1 MDRPVTL
8 QASQASQTS
17 APAGET
23 TRLQGP
29 RLVIVR
35 TAAFALVALTLIVYA
50 LALPGLAPRLA
61 TPCADAVNECM
72 ITPQQ
77 IAPLAR
83 LNITPDGLALAVT
96 LLSCLA
102 ILLVA
107 AVASVLLWRRSD
119 DWMALLAAVTLILM
133 PAVLTPIMNGLPTG
147 LQWLGHLYGQ
157 AAFLALYLLIGLFPS
172 GRFVPRWLWIPI
184 ALDMLLVAGAIP
196 ASLPESALE
205 IFGVLN
211 AFLILFTYASL
222 IGGQIYRYRRFS
234 TRAQR
239 QQTKVVVFGII
250 LTLVVNQAFWQP
262 AIWIPALQP
271 DSLYV
276 LLAGPD
282 SFLMI
287 VILAVSFAIAILRYR
302 LYDVDVI
309 IRRTLIYGS
318 LTLVLAAV
326 YVAGVIGVQSI
337 VNGIAHTSGRPASP
351 VLIVITTLLIAAL
364 FQPLRRRLQRFI
376 DRRFYRGKYDTRK
389 TLETFS
395 ATLRQEVDLSMLT
408 GRLVEV
414 VTETMQPEH
423 VSLWL
428 QDRGEKRSR

>member
-1 MDRPVTL
+1 MDRPATL
-8 QASQASQTS
+8 QASQQV

-29 RLVIVR
+29 RLVVVR
-35 TAAFALVALTLIVYA
+35 TAAFALVALTLLVYA

-61 TPCADAVNECM
+61 TPCADAVNECI

-107 AVASVLLWRRSD
+107 AVAAVLLWRRSD

-147 LQWLGHLYGQ
+147 LRWLGHPYGQ

-172 GRFVPRWLWIPI
+172 GRFVPRWLWLPI
-184 ALDMLLVAGAIP
+184 ALDMLLEAGAIP
-196 ASLPESALE
+196 AFLAESAPD

-211 AFLILFTYASL
+211 ALLILFTYASL

-234 TRAQR
+234 TPAQR
-239 QQTKVVVFGII
+239 QQTKWVVSGII

-262 AIWIPALQP
+262 AIWIPAFQQP

-287 VILAVSFAIAILRYR
+287 CILATSFAIAILRYR
-302 LYDVDVI
+302 LYDIDVI

-318 LTLVLAAV
+318 LTLILAAV
-326 YVAGVIGVQSI
+326 YVVGVVGVQSI
-337 VNGIAHTSGRPASP
+337 VNSIAHTSGRPASP
-351 VLIVITTLLIAAL
+351 VLIVVTTLLIAAL
-364 FQPLRRRLQRFI
+364 FQPLRRRLQHFI

-423 VSLWL
+423 ISLWL
-428 QDRGEKRSR
+428 RDTVNTVR